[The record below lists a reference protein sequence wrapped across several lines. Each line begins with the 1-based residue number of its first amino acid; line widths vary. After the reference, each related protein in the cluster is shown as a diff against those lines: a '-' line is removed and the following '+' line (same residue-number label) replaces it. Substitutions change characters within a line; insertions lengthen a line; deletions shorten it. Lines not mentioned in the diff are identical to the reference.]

1 MMIFK
6 LVTILNDLIL
16 SIVLQN
22 KENVE
27 LETW

>member
-27 LETW
+27 LET